1 MLIIRIDKHL
11 QLLQSTLR
19 IFPGKKSVV
28 KEIGNMFEITLFS
41 IKRGPTSKTS
51 RVVDGVSYLRQ
62 HGFVCV
68 FIISSQS
75 VDCYIVEISTKVP
88 LRKIAIVSF
97 SIIKCNGILVETSVT
112 TNLRYH
118 SFPKKK
124 AMFFIGGL
132 FTSIMLISSWN
143 KLENKNLMFKRHF
156 KEQPQTSEPTQ
167 DPFLSDWLRVRRA
180 RTDWKQLLGPCSK
193 NLTWSAKIMDKT
205 LRTSGNMSF
214 ISSWVLQTAGK
225 FSRFYIQSVTAKGV
239 EQTHGGDSW
248 RVKISG
254 TANVFANVFDLD
266 NGLYEVLFLPMEAG
280 EYTAQV
286 MLDYS
291 LCDGLRDPPPEW
303 FIVGL
308 RQQPHFR
315 DLSKGMGTL
324 WSYGDSLNFN
334 NYRYNFNTSRLCRH
348 MFRQCRYNINF
359 VYHIKYRA
367 ELDMTETDDLDFKV
381 TRVLDHFRSVILAP
395 DVNHVNS
402 VIFLNMGLHYVMS
415 LPLEQY
421 KDLIQKTIAV
431 IKEVSLD
438 ARGNS
443 ARSFKGH
450 VIWKTTTSIN
460 KQKAKSLQ
468 ATKWRF
474 CTAPRVQLF
483 NAYATSA
490 MCKAGIPVVDLY
502 PITDTYPDGTY
513 DVVHY
518 RPPASQPLVP
528 LLVNYLR
535 QEGEDEIPHDRLDI

>member
-1 MLIIRIDKHL
+1 M
-11 QLLQSTLR
+11 
-19 IFPGKKSVV
+19 
-28 KEIGNMFEITLFS
+28 
-41 IKRGPTSKTS
+41 
-51 RVVDGVSYLRQ
+51 
-62 HGFVCV
+62 
-68 FIISSQS
+68 
-75 VDCYIVEISTKVP
+75 
-88 LRKIAIVSF
+88 
-97 SIIKCNGILVETSVT
+97 
-112 TNLRYH
+112 

-303 FIVGL
+303 FIVGNSQGKHQPEGTLGKLDDFLLERLQNDASIKFIIKPQNDSSIAKDFVDLPSQFAGQVSVHPAGQQSCRFLWDGYGRWVNRVWKPYLPGL

-334 NYRYNFNTSRLCRH
+334 NYRYNFNTSRLCKH